1 MKKWNLGITAICL
14 AALLA
19 GCGQAPASPV
29 QESTAPDVRMEV
41 QATDTAFSEPST
53 EEALTEP
60 VTAEPETTL
69 MTEPIREQAPTE
81 QETDTPTAENPP
93 QAKHDEPTTTQVTP
107 KETTQPTQPPAPPT
121 AAEPTPTE
129 PKPSEPKPTEPKPTE
144 PSTPAPTEQPTGA
157 PTEPPTEAPT
167 EPPTESPTEP
177 PAPAIDVA
185 ALETYGNQYAAQL
198 GFQVDYSMTTSN
210 AGYFPPNSAIL
221 YSMSDG
227 YRLVSEQVAV
237 TRDYLMAYVGNIDG
251 ARCRVLVSNDGN
263 GRYTCTVLYG

>member
-14 AALLA
+14 AALLV

-41 QATDTAFSEPST
+41 QATSTAFSEPST

-69 MTEPIREQAPTE
+69 MTEPIQEQAPTE
-81 QETDTPTAENPP
+81 QETDQPTAENPP
-93 QAKHDEPTTTQVTP
+93 QAKHDEPTTQVTP
-107 KETTQPTQPPAPPT
+107 KDTTQPTQPPAPPT

-129 PKPSEPKPTEPKPTE
+129 PKPSEPKPSEPKPTE
-144 PSTPAPTEQPTGA
+144 PSTPAPTEQPTEA
-157 PTEPPTEAPT
+157 PTEPSTEAPT
-167 EPPTESPTEP
+167 EPPTEPPTDP

-185 ALETYGNQYAAQL
+185 ALEAYGNQYAAQL

-221 YSMSDG
+221 SSMSDG
-227 YRLVSEQVAV
+227 YKLVSEQVSV
-237 TRDYLMAYVGNIDG
+237 TRDYLMAYVGSIDG

>member
-1 MKKWNLGITAICL
+1 MKKWNLGITTICL

-19 GCGQAPASPV
+19 GCGQAPASPA
-29 QESTAPDVRMEV
+29 QESTAPDVKMEV

-60 VTAEPETTL
+60 VTTEPETTL
-69 MTEPIREQAPTE
+69 MTEPIQEQTPTE
-81 QETDTPTAENPP
+81 RETDPPTAENPP
-93 QAKHDEPTTTQVTP
+93 QAKHDEPTATQAAP
-107 KETTQPTQPPAPPT
+107 KEATQPTQPPAAPAT
-121 AAEPTPTE
+121 
-129 PKPSEPKPTEPKPTE
+129 EPKPTEPKPTE
-144 PSTPAPTEQPTGA
+144 PKSTEPKPTEPPAPA

-167 EPPTESPTEP
+167 EPPSEPPTEP

-185 ALETYGNQYAAQL
+185 ALEAYGNQYAAQL

-210 AGYFPPNSAIL
+210 AGFFPPNSAIL
-221 YSMSDG
+221 SSTSDG
-227 YRLVSEQVAV
+227 YKLVSEQVSV
-237 TRDYLMAYVGNIDG
+237 TRDYLMAYVGSIDG